1 MVVDRRGRT
10 GNIAAVDR
18 NWSLIPKKPL
28 STAGPAVAT
37 PPVLPAEATK

>member
-10 GNIAAVDR
+10 GNIAAADR

-28 STAGPAVAT
+28 SIDEPAVAT
-37 PPVLPAEATK
+37 TPVLPLEATK